1 MRSILNKVTCFYRN
15 LSNASQIRSA
25 YQKKH
30 TVRKR
35 LENINIGIIV
45 CLYVL
50 VVALIAMLV
59 CPEAFNGT
67 EKLGCMTIAC
77 LAIWLH
83 GYRRAIAFGQTNR
96 QAYIANTRTAFR
108 RICRGLG
115 LLFVVLAVII
125 TVLMV
130 VAQKY
135 TDVFPPLKGIAD
147 CIIARLNEMLN
158 NLLAKMS

>member
-1 MRSILNKVTCFYRN
+1 MRSILNKVTRFYRN

-115 LLFVVLAVII
+115 LLFVVLLMLSVII
-125 TVLMV
+125 TVLMIV
-130 VAQKY
+130 VQKY
-135 TDVFPPLKGIAD
+135 GFLTDVFPPLVSVPSRG
-147 CIIARLNEMLN
+147 
-158 NLLAKMS
+158 